1 MDITQIGPWEIG
13 KKLGAGGMGTV
24 YLGTHQK
31 TRKQAAVKVLP
42 ASLAREPGF
51 IERFKRE
58 IASMEQLKSPH
69 IVEFYESGN
78 DGDLYF
84 YSMEYVDGETLTS
97 RLKRDKRM
105 PWPEV
110 IDLCL
115 QMCRALKAA
124 HNSGIIHRDLK
135 PSNLMLSNDGTVKLT
150 DFGVAQVFASQ
161 KLTVTGG
168 IVGTAEYMSP
178 EQAKGQRATKKS
190 DLYSLGAVM
199 YVMLTGRPPFSG
211 KSSLDVIHK
220 HQFGVF
226 DRPGLYATDMPRQ
239 LEEIVCK
246 LLEKEPDNR
255 FPDAYVLSLRLAEVQ
270 KRYAWQNAQK
280 AAEAAALSGSAAPST
295 AQDAGLTEAGQQAR
309 PVEEIPLAPTV
320 LIPDAL
326 GQSVPLGATVFT
338 PAAGVASPQS
348 PVLGATLTSPSS
360 QRAGTD
366 ADATRHLAPPSQGPG
381 TIMRNLMRKALSEQR
396 SGGPIGRA
404 LDKFWVQVSAL
415 TLLIVLCVWLFRNR
429 DLPAGEHVKLAA
441 VIAGELEITP
451 SAIGEAKLHLERA
464 LKQNPKLEKE
474 VDAVRDSLKIHEL
487 RNELRRGRDKQ
498 GVAQDSEPNRW
509 LKMAQKHSDNL
520 DFVQAERILRSLVAM
535 TAGQPDFKDI
545 HEKATLLLDVALSSR
560 AQRTASNWLPTALR
574 RADKL
579 LEEGKRDEAIAL
591 WKAII
596 NLYADDPSA
605 TRQVAQARTQLQAAT
620 ESPAA
625 TDHETE
631 PATPSAADTL
641 PKATLP

>member
-1 MDITQIGPWEIG
+1 MDIKQIGPWEIG

-24 YLGTHQK
+24 YLGTHQE
-31 TRKQAAVKVLP
+31 TGKQAAVKVLP
-42 ASLAREPGF
+42 ASLAREDGF
-51 IERFKRE
+51 VERFKRE

-78 DGDLYF
+78 DGDIYY

-110 IDLCL
+110 IDACL
-115 QMCRALKAA
+115 QICRALKAA

-135 PSNLMLSNDGTVKLT
+135 PSNLMMASDGSVKLT

-246 LLEKEPDNR
+246 LLEKDPDNR
-255 FPDAYVLSLRLAEVQ
+255 YPDSYVLSLRLAEVQ
-270 KRYAWQNAQK
+270 KRFAWQNSQK
-280 AAEAAALSGSAAPST
+280 PAEAAASGAATPST
-295 AQDAGLTEAGQQAR
+295 ASIGDSTEAGGQAR
-309 PVEEIPLAPTV
+309 VDEDLPLAPTV

-326 GQSVPLGATVFT
+326 GQNVPLGATLPT
-338 PAAGVASPQS
+338 PAVPIASSHWPA
-348 PVLGATLTSPSS
+348 LGATMTSSAS
-360 QRAGTD
+360 QRVATD
-366 ADATRHLAPPSQGPG
+366 SDATRHLAAPSQGPG
-381 TIMRNLMRKALSEQR
+381 TIMRNLMRKALSEQQAA
-396 SGGPIGRA
+396 GAIGRA
-404 LDKFWVQVSAL
+404 LDKFWVQVVSL
-415 TLLIVLCVWLFRNR
+415 VLLIAVCVWLFRNR
-429 DLPAGEHVKLAA
+429 DLTAEEYLKLAA
-441 VIAGELEITP
+441 VIADGSDATA
-451 SAIGEAKLHLERA
+451 SQIGEAKLHLERA
-464 LKQNPKLEKE
+464 LKQGSKWEKD
-474 VDAVRDSLKIHEL
+474 VDAVRDRLRIHEL
-487 RNELRRGRDKQ
+487 RIELRRGRDKLD
-498 GVAQDSEPNRW
+498 AATTPEPNRI
-509 LKMAQKHSDNL
+509 LKLAQRCSDNH
-520 DFVQAERILRSLVAM
+520 DYAQAERKLRALIAM
-535 TAGQPDFKDI
+535 TEGHQEFKDI
-545 HEKATLLLDVALSSR
+545 HSKATQLLNVLLDDR
-560 AQRTASNWLPTALR
+560 TQRGTSNWLPTALR

-579 LEEGKRDEAIAL
+579 IAEGKRDDALTL
-591 WKAII
+591 WKAIVE
-596 NLYADDPSA
+596 LYADDLGA
-605 TRQVAQARTQLQAAT
+605 AELVAQARRNLMEFSEAPAAVKT
-620 ESPAA
+620 TTDEPSRVDPDSPAKGQ
-625 TDHETE
+625 
-631 PATPSAADTL
+631 PQ
-641 PKATLP
+641 